1 MTHLKQSC
9 FILLL
14 SFLFSCSSG
23 EKNTQLAIGTSLLTA
38 GTKLPSA
45 EVYQVYYLGVYDP
58 INQIPPTFYRI
69 TVRGQASFFSDMKFA
84 SGWLPAEAVDSLTQ
98 GVTFKQETQSPYA
111 EASNGGEKTTS
122 VRRKFVLMGPEGV
135 RENPDE
141 HRLAIIMGASPK
153 NFLAAVDSAMGEVL
167 QVNKMEK
174 DTEFRK
180 KLTTTL
186 IQLAKNRNELSKLC
200 SGDINQLC
208 Q

>member
-1 MTHLKQSC
+1 MLIFQRICCT
-9 FILLL
+9 LLTC
-14 SFLFSCSSG
+14 FLFSCASG

-38 GTKLPSA
+38 GTKFPSA

-84 SGWLPAEAVDSLTQ
+84 SGWLPAEAIDSLTQ

-111 EASNGGEKTTS
+111 EISNGGEKITS
-122 VRRKFVLMGPEGV
+122 LRRKFVLMGPEGV
-135 RENPDE
+135 RENPDN

-153 NFLAAVDSAMGEVL
+153 NFLAAVDSAMGEIL
-167 QVNKMEK
+167 QVNQIEQNSELR
-174 DTEFRK
+174 T
-180 KLTTTL
+180 KLTQAL
-186 IQLAKNRNELSKLC
+186 MQLAKNRNELSKLC
-200 SGDINQLC
+200 SGDINEFC